1 MIRLM
6 IMLIMMTH
14 DNLMIRMIMWSTQ
27 SRWSPCKSTWIT
39 GDNSIIGEIRM
50 ITGDNV
56 MIRMI
61 RMIMTI
67 MTMISTRVE
76 MAKSEERESE
86 LAQRTECFV

>member
-1 MIRLM
+1 MITMIRM
-6 IMLIMMTH
+6 IMIMMTH
-14 DNLMIRMIMWSTQ
+14 DNLIRMIMWSTQ

-39 GDNSIIGEIRM
+39 GDNSIIGKIRM

-61 RMIMTI
+61 RMLMTI